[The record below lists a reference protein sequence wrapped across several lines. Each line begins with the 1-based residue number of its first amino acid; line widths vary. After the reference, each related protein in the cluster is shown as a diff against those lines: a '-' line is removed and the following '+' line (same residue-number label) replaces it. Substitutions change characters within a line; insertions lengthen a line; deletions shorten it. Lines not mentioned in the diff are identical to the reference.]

1 MTATPFTLLFIL
13 STVTMLLGV
22 PIAGILG
29 ANAAPERRRTGGAV
43 ADILVLTVAFFA
55 WLAMQVVTVFGWA
68 LVSFETKWFLLGT
81 CIVLSFLV
89 CVAVYRTPGA
99 VTVTETLDQSLSRR
113 NRR

>member
-1 MTATPFTLLFIL
+1 MTATPFTLLLIL
-13 STVTMLLGV
+13 TTATLLVGV

-29 ANAAPERRRTGGAV
+29 TFAAPGRRRKGGAV

-81 CIVLSFLV
+81 CITLSFLV

-99 VTVTETLDQSLSRR
+99 VTVTETLDDSLSRR